1 MKRFD
6 LLDEYSSVILP
17 GYGPRHWEADEATA
31 RHYSACLKAL
41 VLAVFGGA
49 LVLGSLHGLI
59 FAEPESAM
67 QAVAGR

>member
-1 MKRFD
+1 MTRFD

-31 RHYSACLKAL
+31 QKYSVCLKAL

-49 LVLGSLHGLI
+49 LILGSLHGVI
-59 FAEPESAM
+59 FAEPQSAM
-67 QAVAGR
+67 